1 MSVNIDIAARMF
13 AAHGFLPSGKPD
25 RSTVS
30 AGIAGAYINNAG
42 MTIGLGRAN
51 IAIISKHIG
60 ANIFSDEHC
69 FADLTLR
76 NADTGTYYEFRNG
89 ILTDA
94 VSGVLAPPPMLSF
107 KREKN
112 IITTRIDGSDAVIVE
127 SFGAKEWDITLD
139 GILVDM
145 QHHTYPAN
153 EMRQLREMFEANTTF
168 EVWDC
173 DILADLGIEQI
184 YFDKLEDLKVLE
196 DYPDTV
202 KFALKAKSIKP
213 LEFFM

>member
-1 MSVNIDIAARMF
+1 MKSHDLSETQSPVCRSLSETYPALPAREYPY
-13 AAHGFLPSGKPD
+13 L
-25 RSTVS
+25 
-30 AGIAGAYINNAG
+30 
-42 MTIGLGRAN
+42 L
-51 IAIISKHIG
+51 
-60 ANIFSDEHC
+60 
-69 FADLTLR
+69 
-76 NADTGTYYEFRNG
+76 FRYNS
-89 ILTDA
+89 IPVT
-94 VSGVLAPPPMLSF
+94 APPHSDSPNRCRQRSSCTAANALIQ
-107 KREKN
+107 KRKN
-112 IITTRIDGSDAVIVE
+112 IITTRIDGSGAVIVE
-127 SFGAKEWDITLD
+127 SFGAKELDITLD

-202 KFALKAKSIKP
+202 KFKMTLKSIKP
-213 LEFFM
+213 VEFFF